1 MLIFRHFPYWILI
14 IVSYLEYSKLQ
25 LRTCDITLETKY
37 CKNNL
42 TIFISQ
48 YLWSYKIDTYYEKKK
63 TLRISQKSFISLKF
77 Q

>member
-37 CKNNL
+37 YGYDIYLKEKKNNV
-42 TIFISQ
+42 
-48 YLWSYKIDTYYEKKK
+48 
-63 TLRISQKSFISLKF
+63 
-77 Q
+77 